1 MLKAVSGLSK
11 INLRILISSVSSFW
25 LPPFFHQLALHV
37 AFKVHLAKYENNF
50 SLNEKT
56 EKLIKSMVQLAC
68 ENGFSDH
75 PNTPWV
81 FKHAFF

>member
-1 MLKAVSGLSK
+1 MTMLKAVSGLGK

-25 LPPFFHQLALHV
+25 LPPFFHQIALHV
-37 AFKVHLAKYENNF
+37 AFKHLAKYENNI
-50 SLNEKT
+50 SLN
-56 EKLIKSMVQLAC
+56 VQLAC

-81 FKHAFF
+81 F